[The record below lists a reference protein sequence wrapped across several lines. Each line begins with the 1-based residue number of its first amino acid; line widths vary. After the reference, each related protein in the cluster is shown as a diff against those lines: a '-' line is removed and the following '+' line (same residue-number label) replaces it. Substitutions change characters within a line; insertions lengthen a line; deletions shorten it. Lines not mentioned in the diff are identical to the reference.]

1 MSSSQSP
8 STASEPVYHLELR
21 HFPRNVCRFNLSGEE
36 LRTKVLEPWV
46 ADRPFD
52 LGELRWD
59 PRHAQITVIEGPR
72 IPLERLSMGRGWR
85 TAQRAGREVT
95 AQMLAAVG
103 EALAGRG
110 GEAQRGSPPAET
122 SGGAPAG
129 VAAPA
134 PGASEGPELAPGLG
148 PEGAGGRD
156 RPADPSR
163 SADPIADSLGLRLL
177 AQIGDAPTPL
187 RRAWELASAHDPGRP
202 ASETLAI
209 AERAVASLLGVRL
222 IVLLCA
228 TEPGST
234 PEAMD
239 AQDALTVL
247 RALESWADLRISIRR
262 V

>member
-8 STASEPVYHLELR
+8 STASEHVYHLELR

-36 LRTKVLEPWV
+36 LRATVLEPWV

-72 IPLERLSMGRGWR
+72 IPLQQLSMGRGWR

-103 EALAGRG
+103 E
-110 GEAQRGSPPAET
+110 P
-122 SGGAPAG
+122 
-129 VAAPA
+129 
-134 PGASEGPELAPGLG
+134 
-148 PEGAGGRD
+148 D
-156 RPADPSR
+156 RSADPSR
-163 SADPIADSLGLRLL
+163 SADPIAGSLGLQLL

-187 RRAWELASAHDPGRP
+187 RRAWELASAQNPGRP

-209 AERAVASLLGVRL
+209 AERELASLLGVRL
-222 IVLLCA
+222 IVLLRA
-228 TEPGST
+228 AEPEST

-239 AQDALTVL
+239 EQDALTTL
-247 RALESWADLRISIRR
+247 RVFESWSGSRVLIRR